1 VAGYEERL
9 HVPWWWWLAG
19 GLLVLS
25 VFIVYLVWTPFGV
38 AIGVGGTL
46 TVLFA
51 LGVWRYG
58 AARIRVD
65 EAGLHAGRTTLL
77 ADAIGEVQAID
88 EAGRRRLLGP
98 EADARA
104 HVLVR
109 GFVPGGV
116 YVQVV
121 DAASPAPYWFVSS
134 RRPEKLAAALT
145 RAQAA
150 R

>member
-9 HVPWWWWLAG
+9 RVPWWWWLAG
-19 GLLVLS
+19 GLLVFA
-25 VFIVYLVWTPFGV
+25 VFVVYLVWTPLGIAV
-38 AIGVGGTL
+38 AVGAALATL
-46 TVLFA
+46 FVLG
-51 LGVWRYG
+51 LWRYG
-58 AARIRVD
+58 TVRVRVD
-65 EAGLHAGRTTLL
+65 EAGLHAGRATLP
-77 ADAIGEVQAID
+77 ANSVGEVRAVD
-88 EAGRRRLLGP
+88 DAGRRRLLGP

-109 GFVPGGV
+109 GYVPGGV

-121 DAASPAPYWFVSS
+121 DAASMAPYWFVSS
-134 RRPEKLAAALT
+134 RRPEALADALT